1 MRMTENT
8 GSSSSPARAR
18 VVAEAAACGPASF
31 GTFGPGAFG
40 HRVVRPTI
48 RPPQHSVARLAVLN
62 TLRTAVCS
70 RWIGFCLL
78 ALLAGNARAQLIQ
91 TDAFEYPDGPLV
103 GAEGSPWVVN
113 YAAPTQI
120 QILAGRLHLTQSEG
134 ESVRLDLP
142 ANLNTGTVFARCQ
155 ATFTELPAGN
165 GNYFAFFRQAGVDNL
180 RGRLWVSTNGA
191 AAGKFRLGCL
201 TITGAPTMIPADLSL
216 HTPYTLVLRYNIT
229 NYTTTLWINPAH
241 EDDTALRADNTYLE
255 GSMSHSVGHFGF
267 KQVAGYEAKA
277 HGMGSLY
284 VDDLAI
290 GRNFYDVWNSPRI
303 TSITRL
309 PNHEVH
315 LTAAGIPATN
325 YLILASTNLATT
337 NWAVLGSKPAVADGS
352 FEFTDVAA
360 PSHPARFYQLLAQ

>member
-1 MRMTENT
+1 MTENF
-8 GSSSSPARAR
+8 GSSSAPTPSR
-18 VVAEAAACGPASF
+18 VVAEAAAREPVGF

-40 HRVVRPTI
+40 HRPVRPTI
-48 RPPQHSVARLAVLN
+48 RSPQSSLARLAVLK
-62 TLRTAVCS
+62 TLRTASCS

-91 TDAFEYPDGPLV
+91 TDAFDYPDGPVV

-113 YAAPTQI
+113 YAAETQT

-142 ANLNTGTVFARCQ
+142 ANLNTGTVFARFE
-155 ATFTELPAGN
+155 ATFTELPTGN

-191 AAGKFRLGCL
+191 APGKFRLGCL
-201 TITGAPTMIPADLSL
+201 TITGVPTMIPADLSL

-241 EDDTALRADNTYLE
+241 EDDTARRADNTYLE

-284 VDDLAI
+284 VDNLAI
-290 GRNFYDVWNSPRI
+290 GRNFYDVWNRPHI

-309 PNHEVH
+309 PNHLVH
-315 LTAAGIPATN
+315 LTAVGIPSTN

-337 NWAVLGSKPAVADGS
+337 NWTVLGSQPAAVDGS
-352 FEFTDVAA
+352 FDFTDVAA
-360 PSHPARFYQLLAQ
+360 PGHSARFYQLLTQ